1 MRQCIKIKVV
11 GNVQMASYRE
21 YVRKNAQRYDIE
33 GTVQNAEDKQSVII
47 LASGVAEKLDEFIDA
62 LYKGTSESKVDEVQV
77 EPMIKEKDFRSVF
90 RIIGD

>member
-1 MRQCIKIKVV
+1 MRQCVKIKVI

-21 YVRKNAQRYDIE
+21 YVQKHAQRYDIE
-33 GTVQNAEDKQSVII
+33 GTIQNAEDKHSVII
-47 LASGVAEKLDEFIDA
+47 MACGIAEKLDELIDA
-62 LYKGTSESKVDEVQV
+62 LYKGTPESKVEEVQV